1 MTETERGKRRRY
13 IEKAYD
19 TLNFKVRK
27 GGAAAIKKAAAEA
40 GMSQRQ
46 FVIGALN
53 AQMSEKIR

>member
-27 GGAAAIKKAAAEA
+27 GGAAVIKRAAAEA
-40 GMSQRQ
+40 GVSQRQ
-46 FVIGALN
+46 FVISALN
-53 AQMSEKIR
+53 AQMSEKIK